1 MALDRTAEAPGG
13 RDALDGDD
21 EVAEASDDAAKGRRL
36 SVSVGLPTAKMVW
49 SFGAII
55 AFATW
60 AVMTFWLITS
70 LEAINQS
77 IGVLAGESA
86 EQVSGDELAVEALTE
101 PVATEAESAPETV
114 AALQPEVTPV
124 STPTPEPVP
133 LTLFGKSVVTDGAD
147 LWNCIDFQTWDEA
160 SMVYEANLPD
170 DPNLIDFDG
179 NGIPCESLR
188 QQG

>member
-13 RDALDGDD
+13 LDALDGDD
-21 EVAEASDDAAKGRRL
+21 EAAEASEEAAKGRRL
-36 SVSVGLPTAKMVW
+36 SVSVGLPSAKTVW

-60 AVMTFWLITS
+60 AAMTFWLITS
-70 LEAINQS
+70 LDAINQS

-86 EQVSGDELAVEALTE
+86 GQLSSEEPAVDALLEPLAM
-101 PVATEAESAPETV
+101 EAESAPEAV
-114 AALQPEVTPV
+114 AALQPEITPV
-124 STPTPEPVP
+124 STPTPEPAP
-133 LTLFGKSVVTDGAD
+133 LMLFGKSVVTDGAD
-147 LWNCIDFQTWDEA
+147 LWNCIDFQNWDEA